1 MAPSAPEL
9 FARPDSIVRRI
20 WGDAD
25 VVLLVFAAAAAEFA
39 LNRAADW
46 LFVTGALP
54 RDPIGRLF
62 STAAVAQRIAL
73 GTRADAERALAGI
86 RAAHAAVERRRG
98 GRIPDWAHRSVLYL
112 LIDYSERAFRAL
124 HRPLA
129 AGEQE
134 ELYAVFRRVGEG
146 LGIPELPADYAGW
159 QADRAV
165 QLERDLAV
173 GAYTA
178 ALYDAYRRAL
188 GGWRS
193 AVLWQVQAAL
203 APERVRALLG
213 LPRRSWAGGLFPAYG
228 VVAGVGLRPITQRV
242 LVPATHLA
250 AVRRLDQPRDAPAG
264 WTPGR
269 RPAFTR
275 A

>member
-1 MAPSAPEL
+1 MAPSGPDL
-9 FARPDSIVRRI
+9 FVRPGSIVRRV
-20 WGDAD
+20 WGDPD
-25 VVLLVFAAAAAEFA
+25 VILLVFAGAAAEFA

-62 STAAVAQRIAL
+62 ATAAAAQQIAL

-112 LIDYSERAFRAL
+112 LVDYSERAFRAL

-129 AGEQE
+129 PAEQE
-134 ELYAVFRRVGEG
+134 ELYAVLRRVGEG
-146 LGIPELPADYAGW
+146 LGIPELPPDYRAW
-159 QADRAV
+159 QVDRAA

-173 GAYTA
+173 GSYTA
-178 ALYDAYRRAL
+178 ALYAAYRRAL

-193 AVLWQVQAAL
+193 AVLWHVQGAL
-203 APERVRALLG
+203 APERVRALLA
-213 LPRRSWAGGLFPAYG
+213 LPRRSWAAGLFPVYG
-228 VVAGVGLRPITQRV
+228 AVAGAGLRPLAQRLV
-242 LVPATHLA
+242 VPALHLA
-250 AVRRLDQPRDAPAG
+250 AVRQLGRPPKSTRPGAPGAS
-264 WTPGR
+264 
-269 RPAFTR
+269 
-275 A
+275 